1 LGNQILALA
10 AGAETYKL
18 KFGHRGQNKPCINQ
32 QDNQA
37 YITTQNHGY
46 GIDRSSLDKTDFKV
60 WFSNADDETV
70 EGIEHRTK
78 PIIAVQFHPEASPGP
93 YDCIFV
99 FNRFKE
105 LIEENDTSIK
115 LKSSNVTSISR
126 IKTKKEENC
135 QRTKQ

>member
-1 LGNQILALA
+1 
-10 AGAETYKL
+10 
-18 KFGHRGQNKPCINQ
+18 
-32 QDNQA
+32 
-37 YITTQNHGY
+37 
-46 GIDRSSLDKTDFKV
+46 LDKTDFKV
-60 WFSNADDETV
+60 WFSNADDETI

-105 LIEENDTSIK
+105 LIEKNNASIK
-115 LKSSNVTSISR
+115 LKRSNAAPISH